1 STARPPA
8 PCSRWTTT
16 ASPWPA
22 GTAPCASWKSSC
34 PARSACPWRSCCGA
48 TPGCSPRGSASG
60 PTPHDRAGPAGSPIL
75 KAREACARVLGAVL
89 RNEASLNSLLPLYL
103 AKVPV
108 AERALAQE
116 LCYGTLRWYPAL
128 ELLLAALIDKP
139 LKPKDAEIT
148 GLLAA
153 GLYQLRAM
161 RTPDH
166 AAVNETVA
174 ACQALK
180 RPWARGLANGVLR
193 RFLRERGEL
202 EQALAANPQFTSA
215 HPAWL
220 REALAAAWPAEAPAL
235 FAANNSRPPMTLRA
249 NTRHQTRA
257 AYLAPLAEG
266 GIEARPAP
274 FASPGIYLAE
284 PPAVQRP
291 PGLGQRPGRG
301 GATVRRAARPGPRRA
316 GPGRL
321 QRPGRQGL
329 PSAGIPA
336 GPGGTGGPR
345 RRPRAPAPGGGQPR
359 APRAPRHPRGRRWG
373 RH

>member
-1 STARPPA
+1 GPSRPVTASPASPSWGWTWASTPATCCARCPAPSPPTTPADRSTTNWPPSVPPPCSQPSPTSPGARPTRKSRTTASPPTPPRSASRRRRSTGAGTPLSSTGGFAPSTPFPWPTPSSPANPCASGARRRCPPSPARPPA

-34 PARSACPWRSCCGA
+34 PARSACPWRSCCGE

-60 PTPHDRAGPAGSPIL
+60 PTPHDRARPAGSPIL

-161 RTPDH
+161 
-166 AAVNETVA
+166 
-174 ACQALK
+174 
-180 RPWARGLANGVLR
+180 
-193 RFLRERGEL
+193 
-202 EQALAANPQFTSA
+202 
-215 HPAWL
+215 
-220 REALAAAWPAEAPAL
+220 
-235 FAANNSRPPMTLRA
+235 
-249 NTRHQTRA
+249 
-257 AYLAPLAEG
+257 
-266 GIEARPAP
+266 
-274 FASPGIYLAE
+274 
-284 PPAVQRP
+284 
-291 PGLGQRPGRG
+291 
-301 GATVRRAARPGPRRA
+301 
-316 GPGRL
+316 
-321 QRPGRQGL
+321 
-329 PSAGIPA
+329 
-336 GPGGTGGPR
+336 
-345 RRPRAPAPGGGQPR
+345 
-359 APRAPRHPRGRRWG
+359 
-373 RH
+373 